1 MGKGQRADVYFEVRK
16 RRGHIF
22 LNETSAC
29 DRDRLGITICET
41 EEKEASTLFYNI
53 VNLVIINGKICLR
66 LVFCVPNVA
75 SLSGL
80 SILDCPFS
88 IL

>member
-1 MGKGQRADVYFEVRK
+1 VGKGKRVDVYFEVRK

-41 EEKEASTLFYNI
+41 EEKEASTFL
-53 VNLVIINGKICLR
+53 
-66 LVFCVPNVA
+66 
-75 SLSGL
+75 
-80 SILDCPFS
+80 
-88 IL
+88 